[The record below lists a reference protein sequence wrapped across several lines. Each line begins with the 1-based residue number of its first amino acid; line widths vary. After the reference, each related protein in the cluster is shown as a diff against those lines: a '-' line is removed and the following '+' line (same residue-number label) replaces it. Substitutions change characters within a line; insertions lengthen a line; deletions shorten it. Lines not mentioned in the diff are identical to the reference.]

1 MAIKAV
7 AFDIDGTLYPN
18 RRMMFHSIPFLLSHF
33 TLVKEFNEARKDLR
47 ELEDVSHFRQAQA
60 ELFAKRMNIS
70 LDEAV
75 EIIEKVF
82 YTKWEL
88 IFKRVRPFIGL
99 QRELENLKARGLKLG
114 VMSDFPVGKKLE
126 YFAVD
131 GHWDVTMSS
140 EETGYLKP
148 HIRPF
153 EVLAEKL
160 GCRPEEVIY
169 VGNSYKYDMVGASAA
184 GMKTVYV
191 NWKGKKIPEADLTI
205 TNFRHF
211 SRDIAFLLEGE

>member
-18 RRMMFHSIPFLLSHF
+18 RRMMFHSIPFLFSHF
-33 TLVKEFNEARKDLR
+33 NQVKEFNEARKDLR
-47 ELEDVSHFRQAQA
+47 KLENVSDFRQAQA
-60 ELFAKRMNIS
+60 ELFAGRMNLS
-70 LDEAV
+70 VEEALR
-75 EIIEKVF
+75 IIEKIF
-82 YTKWEL
+82 YVKWEL
-88 IFKRVRPFIGL
+88 IFKRVRPFMGL
-99 QRELENLKARGLKLG
+99 QRELESLKSRGLKLG
-114 VMSDFPVGKKLE
+114 VMSDFPVGNKLE

-131 GHWDVTMSS
+131 GHWDVAMSS

-148 HIRPF
+148 NVRPF

-160 GCRPEEVIY
+160 GCKPEEVIY
-169 VGNSYKYDMVGASAA
+169 VGNSYKYDILGASAA

-191 NWKGKKIPEADLTI
+191 NWKGKKIPEADITI

-211 SRDIAFLLEGE
+211 SREINFLLEGE